1 MKNTLLIAL
10 LISSSVM
17 AHQPFHNYSSSH
29 GLHNNSW
36 SNFNKQFQQFNN
48 KMRAVHNQ
56 NAISTQTKRYFDDQS
71 NHYMIEIKVK
81 GLAKENLD
89 ITTRNNMIY
98 ISGRVQIS
106 KKTANSSRTSSSK
119 FSQSYSLPNDA
130 DTDNINAE
138 FKNGILAVSIPKLEK
153 AKPLVNKITI
163 Q

>member
-1 MKNTLLIAL
+1 MKKTLLIAM

-17 AHQPFHNYSSSH
+17 AHQSFHNYSPSH
-29 GLHNNSW
+29 GLNDNFW
-36 SNFNKQFQQFNN
+36 SNFNRQFQQFDNGI
-48 KMRAVHNQ
+48 RTVQNQ
-56 NAISTQTKRYFDDQS
+56 NAITTQTKRYFDDQS

-106 KKTANSSRTSSSK
+106 EKTANSSRTSSSK
-119 FSQSYSLPNDA
+119 FSQSHSLPNDA

-138 FKNGILAVSIPKLEK
+138 FKSGLLTVSIPKLEK